1 VDLANL
7 LMVNLPI
14 FFVMVMAMAV
24 IFTWVF
30 NHTRGSL
37 FIAILLHTS
46 INAFGLVVALFTA
59 PIVTN
64 TDLAI
69 CIAVVVPALLIVL
82 FTRGRLG
89 YTPGGEEPVGS
100 GDGEPLPVSH

>member
-1 VDLANL
+1 VAQRGGPGTGFTSL
-7 LMVNLPI
+7 LTINFPI

-30 NHTRGSL
+30 NHTGGSV

-46 INAFGLVVALFTA
+46 INAFGTAMALFKS
-59 PIVTN
+59 PVVTT
-64 TDLAI
+64 TDVAV

-89 YTPGGEEPVGS
+89 YGEGVAS
-100 GDGEPLPVSH
+100 